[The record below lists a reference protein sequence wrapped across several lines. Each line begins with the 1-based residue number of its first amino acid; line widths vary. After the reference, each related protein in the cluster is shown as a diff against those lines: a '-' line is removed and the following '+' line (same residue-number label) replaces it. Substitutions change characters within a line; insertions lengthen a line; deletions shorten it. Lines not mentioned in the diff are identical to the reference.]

1 MLITWEVYLAP
12 TNPTIKS
19 ELSLKTSIIKVIS
32 LQWAP
37 SPEFLT
43 YLCIFLR
50 ILFAKKNHEKKIE
63 HSTFRHLQSP
73 KLHTVYGQ
81 GKALGVKPLPTTP
94 AWVDL
99 GKKAPDSPQRC
110 PGSDKRLWMQVRT
123 WEILIRYMEAL
134 FHAEGGQTLGQRP
147 WKAAVFASFKTF
159 KTWLEKSPSNPLLL
173 VLLGE
178 GDQAGDL
185 QRSFPAWIILWPPLP
200 ETILRSRWF
209 SF

>member
-1 MLITWEVYLAP
+1 MSSKSRVFNLPLYFSQALICKEKPW
-12 TNPTIKS
+12 
-19 ELSLKTSIIKVIS
+19 
-32 LQWAP
+32 
-37 SPEFLT
+37 
-43 YLCIFLR
+43 
-50 ILFAKKNHEKKIE
+50 KKIE
-63 HSTFRHLQSP
+63 YSTFRYLQSP

-81 GKALGVKPLPTTP
+81 GKALGVKLLPTTP

-110 PGSDKRLWMQVRT
+110 PGSDKRLWMQART

-147 WKAAVFASFKTF
+147 WKAAVFASLKTF
-159 KTWLEKSPSNPLLL
+159 KTWLEKSLSNPLLL

-178 GDQAGDL
+178 GDQARDL